1 MSRYCHMMSSIKTT
15 FFIATVFFLTACKT
29 IPTTPD
35 ETPAPDPEQTSPSNT
50 DSATQKT
57 SPQNTS
63 SNNSDNNKS
72 EQNSGAQKEAA
83 STDAS
88 ANLTSEE
95 QAQQLDQQLDERFA
109 DFDRLLLRER
119 EFLNEKQK
127 EQGEPQNNGSTGAA
141 GGEGLDG
148 LEGLDGFDDIATDGS
163 SSQNG
168 NSSTQQTAGQNSYPS
183 TNTNINTPPDLVNSK
198 GDDVIARQLREA
210 AQKEKD
216 PVLREKLWDEYRKYK
231 SGI

>member
-1 MSRYCHMMSSIKTT
+1 MSRYRHMMSSIKTT

-35 ETPAPDPEQTSPSNT
+35 ETPVPDLEQTSPNST
-50 DSATQKT
+50 DSTTTQKT
-57 SPQNTS
+57 SPQSTS
-63 SNNSDNNKS
+63 SNNS
-72 EQNSGAQKEAA
+72 EQNSGSQKEAA

-88 ANLTSEE
+88 ANITSEE
-95 QAQQLDQQLDERFA
+95 QAQQLDRQLDERFA

-127 EQGEPQNNGSTGAA
+127 EQGDPQNNGSTGAA

-148 LEGLDGFDDIATDGS
+148 MEGFDDIATEES
-163 SSQNG
+163 SSQTG
-168 NSSTQQTAGQNSYPS
+168 NSNTQQTAGQNPYPS
-183 TNTNINTPPDLVNSK
+183 NNTNINTPPDLANSK

>member
-1 MSRYCHMMSSIKTT
+1 MMSSIKTI
-15 FFIATVFFLTACKT
+15 FFIVSVLFLTACKT

-35 ETPAPDPEQTSPSNT
+35 ESPVAEPEQTSTSNT
-50 DSATQKT
+50 DSPAQKT
-57 SPQNTS
+57 SPQNTPS
-63 SNNSDNNKS
+63 T
-72 EQNSGAQKEAA
+72 NSGNNESEHKAGEQSEVSA
-83 STDAS
+83 TDAS

-95 QAQQLDQQLDERFA
+95 QAQKLEQKLDERFA

-127 EQGEPQNNGSTGAA
+127 EQGEPQTSGGSGAA

-148 LEGLDGFDDIATDGS
+148 LEGLDGIATGDSGS
-163 SSQNG
+163 QEN
-168 NSSTQQTAGQNSYPS
+168 NSSTQHTAGQNSYPS
-183 TNTNINTPPDLVNSK
+183 DNTNINTPPDLANSK

>member
-1 MSRYCHMMSSIKTT
+1 MSRYCHMMSSIKTI
-15 FFIATVFFLTACKT
+15 FFIVSVLFLTACKT

-35 ETPAPDPEQTSPSNT
+35 ESPVAEPEQTSTSNT
-50 DSATQKT
+50 DSPAQKT
-57 SPQNTS
+57 SPQNTPS
-63 SNNSDNNKS
+63 T
-72 EQNSGAQKEAA
+72 NSGNNESEHKAGEQSEVSA
-83 STDAS
+83 TDAS

-95 QAQQLDQQLDERFA
+95 QAQKLEQKLDERFA

-127 EQGEPQNNGSTGAA
+127 EQGEPQTSGGSGAA

-148 LEGLDGFDDIATDGS
+148 LEGLDGIATGDSGS
-163 SSQNG
+163 QEN
-168 NSSTQQTAGQNSYPS
+168 NSSTQHTAGQNSYPS
-183 TNTNINTPPDLVNSK
+183 DNTNINTPPDLANSK